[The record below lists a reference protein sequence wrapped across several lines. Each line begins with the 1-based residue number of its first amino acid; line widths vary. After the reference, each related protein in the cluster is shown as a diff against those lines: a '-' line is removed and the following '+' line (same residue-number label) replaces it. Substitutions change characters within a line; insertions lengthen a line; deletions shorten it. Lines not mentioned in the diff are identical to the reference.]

1 MTMQVTQTQDETI
14 TELARALG
22 AAVGK
27 AGVAQSYLAIA
38 LASEPPNREYL
49 QRALDKLTEIAADD
63 AEQTRLF
70 NERWEQFQEG
80 MRR

>member
-38 LASEPPNREYL
+38 LASAEPNREYL

-63 AEQTRLF
+63 AEQTRVF
-70 NERWEQFQEG
+70 NEQWNEFKKG
-80 MRR
+80 MQR